1 MRKKLLVLVSVLGL
15 VVGCFLIDHLQNS
28 NFKLFNSVSASLAEK
43 LQSKLEK
50 KDELSFTA
58 LLCNDTRVPFDDV
71 TNTFYVPV
79 DMEDPQWE
87 KLEFASGQ
95 PEYSVL
101 LMEDI
106 TESDKRSSIADGK
119 RFELLV
125 YDNHHWSSYGLVFTG
140 LPIIDLATNEGFY
153 ATEEITG
160 TAAFYDIDFLK
171 HGITQSAYNGHIRG
185 NTSRMFPK
193 KGYKINLVSQDQ
205 DGNEVKNKMSLFGMR
220 KDDDWI
226 LYAMYNDDTKI
237 RDQLSMKA
245 WDILGGSGQS
255 EKGYYGTRMTYVEVF
270 ADNSYC
276 GLYGLLEPVDGK
288 QLDLSEED
296 YLYKRKNSAGFNYE
310 NFFNEKDPYAI
321 VNGFEIKY
329 GEMNSNA
336 WKPIAELPRLVYGSE
351 EAYLYQ
357 IENTMDMDSAM
368 RMWLFMQIITGHDH
382 TAKNIFYVAKH
393 EENGYKFRFV
403 PWDMDLTWGNVA
415 VGEINPH
422 YTEYKKETVDDRVYW
437 ETVDRAIDLN
447 AFDITDHARELYQQL
462 RSTVLKNSDVEQY
475 IYEIDAEIRNSGA
488 YKRDEQRW
496 PDGAHTDSCAELIR
510 YAKERLDFLD
520 KALFDFEL
528 FDN

>member
-205 DGNEVKNKMSLFGMR
+205 DGNEVKNKMSLFGM
-220 KDDDWI
+220 
-226 LYAMYNDDTKI
+226 
-237 RDQLSMKA
+237 SM
-245 WDILGGSGQS
+245 
-255 EKGYYGTRMTYVEVF
+255 
-270 ADNSYC
+270 
-276 GLYGLLEPVDGK
+276 P
-288 QLDLSEED
+288 
-296 YLYKRKNSAGFNYE
+296 
-310 NFFNEKDPYAI
+310 
-321 VNGFEIKY
+321 
-329 GEMNSNA
+329 
-336 WKPIAELPRLVYGSE
+336 
-351 EAYLYQ
+351 
-357 IENTMDMDSAM
+357 
-368 RMWLFMQIITGHDH
+368 
-382 TAKNIFYVAKH
+382 
-393 EENGYKFRFV
+393 
-403 PWDMDLTWGNVA
+403 
-415 VGEINPH
+415 
-422 YTEYKKETVDDRVYW
+422 
-437 ETVDRAIDLN
+437 
-447 AFDITDHARELYQQL
+447 
-462 RSTVLKNSDVEQY
+462 
-475 IYEIDAEIRNSGA
+475 
-488 YKRDEQRW
+488 
-496 PDGAHTDSCAELIR
+496 
-510 YAKERLDFLD
+510 
-520 KALFDFEL
+520 
-528 FDN
+528 